1 MTRSDQPSGG
11 ASRAESVSL
20 TERQRLLQLVRAALV
35 VLVVGAALAVP
46 NLVGAATGSL
56 LAVAAGYAG
65 WCAAGELLWRG
76 AGRRALPLVG
86 VMLLA
91 DGVFLAAVQQLT
103 TDPAGVVRLL
113 LVPHI
118 IAVTLLASYRTGLK
132 VALWHSL
139 LLYAAHH
146 AQAVELLPAPSAAVP
161 AYGELAAFVALLWL
175 VTLTTAVFSAVNERE
190 LRRRK
195 IDLQTLAAMAD
206 ELEHESSPTAV
217 AEVLLGSVVEAFDYR
232 RGAVVGLRG
241 GQPLLLATSG
251 AATDEVVPRAAGVL
265 GRVWDEGHPVLLRA
279 LDAAADADLVALF
292 PAASYVVVV
301 PLAADGV
308 QIGALVVELGRRQA
322 GGMERRVLAM
332 TEQMAA
338 HAALALRNAW
348 LLDQVRELA
357 DTDGLTGLSNRRAF
371 DAMLAREIDRS
382 QRTGQSVSLLLL
394 DIDHFKLLNDTHGH
408 QMGDEVL
415 RELGALLKRRTR
427 QMDMPAR
434 YGGEEFVVI
443 LSGCDED
450 VAFDIAERF
459 RQAIAEAP
467 TPVPITVSIG
477 VGTCPVDATDAP
489 GLIKAADS
497 ALYASKEA
505 GRNRVTVYG
514 CEPLLDVS

>member
-1 MTRSDQPSGG
+1 MTGTAPHAA
-11 ASRAESVSL
+11 ASRAEAVSL
-20 TERQRLLQLVRAALV
+20 AERQRLLQLVRFALV
-35 VLVVGAALAVP
+35 ALAVGGP
-46 NLVGAATGSL
+46 VAAPGLVGGPLRSL
-56 LAVAAGYAG
+56 LTVTAGYAA
-65 WCAAGELLWRG
+65 WCVLGEVLWRL
-76 AGRRALPLVG
+76 AGRSVLPLFG

-91 DGVFLAAVQQLT
+91 DGVFLAAAQQLT
-103 TDPAGVVRLL
+103 ADPAGVVRLL
-113 LVPHI
+113 LIPHV

-146 AQAVELLPAPSAAVP
+146 AWVVELVPAPAAVVP
-161 AYGELAAFVALLWL
+161 AYGELAAFVGLLWL
-175 VTLTTAVFSAVNERE
+175 VTLTTAAFSAVNERE

-195 IDLQTLAAMAD
+195 IDLQALAVMAD
-206 ELEHESSPTAV
+206 ELEHESSPAAV
-217 AEVLLGSVVEAFDYR
+217 GEVLLASVVEAFGYR
-232 RGAVVGLRG
+232 RGAVVGLRS
-241 GQPLLLATSG
+241 GQSMLLATSG
-251 AATDEVVPRAAGVL
+251 AATDEVVPRAVGVL

-279 LDAAADADLVALF
+279 LDPEADTDLIAMF

-301 PLAADGV
+301 PLAAEGV
-308 QIGALVVELGRRQA
+308 QIGALVVELGRRHA

-348 LLDQVRELA
+348 LLEQVRDLA
-357 DTDGLTGLSNRRAF
+357 DTDALTGLSNRRAF

-408 QMGDEVL
+408 QVGDEVL

-443 LSGCDED
+443 LPGCDED
-450 VAFDIAERF
+450 IAFDIAERF

-514 CEPLLDVS
+514 CEPLLDAG

>member
-1 MTRSDQPSGG
+1 MTTADRRPSAG
-11 ASRAESVSL
+11 ADSVSL
-20 TERQRLLQLVRAALV
+20 TERQRLLQLVRVALV
-35 VLVVGAALAVP
+35 VLTVAGL
-46 NLVGAATGSL
+46 L
-56 LAVAAGYAG
+56 LAPELIGAPTAPLVMVTAGYAA
-65 WCAAGELLWRG
+65 WCAVGEVLWRL
-76 AGRRALPLVG
+76 AGHRAMPLVG

-91 DGVFLAAVQQLT
+91 DGVFLGTVQQLT
-103 TDPAGVVRLL
+103 TDPAGVVRMLL
-113 LVPHI
+113 IPHV

-146 AQAVELLPAPSAAVP
+146 AQAHDLLPASSAAVP

-175 VTLTTAVFSAVNERE
+175 VTLTTAEFSAVNERE

-195 IDLQTLAAMAD
+195 IDLQALAEMAD

-217 AEVLLGSVVEAFDYR
+217 AEVLLGSVVKSFGYR
-232 RGAVVGLRG
+232 RGGVVGLRG
-241 GQPLLLATSG
+241 GQPILLATSG
-251 AATDEVVPRAAGVL
+251 AATDEVVPRAVGVL
-265 GRVWDEGHPVLLRA
+265 SRVWDEGHPVLLRA
-279 LDAAADADLVALF
+279 LDTVADADLVAMF
-292 PAASYVVVV
+292 PAASHVVVV

-308 QIGALVVELGRRQA
+308 QIGALVVELGRREA

-357 DTDGLTGLSNRRAF
+357 DTDGLTQIANRRAF

-394 DIDHFKLLNDTHGH
+394 DIDHFKVLNDTHGH
-408 QMGDEVL
+408 QIGDEVL

-427 QMDMPAR
+427 QMDLPAR

-443 LSGCDED
+443 LPGCDED
-450 VAFDIAERF
+450 IAFDIAERF

-514 CEPLLDVS
+514 CEPLLDVG